1 MSLRRVL
8 DSIVTRLLL
17 LALGI
22 VVTGTVARYYAVS
35 QFLREDLSKVVQNQ
49 QMALASYVA
58 RDVDFKIQQR
68 QALLR
73 RLAAEL
79 PLDLLQ
85 RPAEL
90 QAWLRLH
97 CDFQCPFSQG
107 LYVVTPDGRAVA
119 DYPQMPGRAGR
130 NFSDR
135 DYIRIAL
142 SSPPNLDRIAI
153 GRPVVGRVS
162 KKPVLPMA
170 AALPWRHGQPQGA
183 LAGVTALAAPGFLD
197 LLLASRIGGPNSG
210 FLLISPQDQMFI
222 ASSQPDMVLK
232 PTPPT
237 GINPLHDRAMAGF
250 RGVGITVNAQG
261 DEEVSAIASVPST
274 GWFVVARL
282 PSSEAFATVD
292 RVQTFLLKN
301 AALAILVF
309 ALAAGAGLYLLFR
322 PLFRAASHADRMT
335 RGELPLEPLPVKR
348 NDEVGHLLAAF
359 NRLLSKL
366 NQHQAELARMAH
378 HDALTGLP
386 NRALLADRLNMALA
400 RAQRKKGK
408 LGLLFLDL
416 DGFKQIN
423 DNYGHKAGDKVLWQA
438 AQRLSGIVRQTDTL
452 ARIGGDE
459 FVLLIGDLGE
469 DAEEVARIVATKC
482 IEMMQTPF
490 DIGGEQRQLG
500 ISVGIALG
508 NGESSAD
515 SLLQAADQA
524 MYRAKK
530 SGLSGCESVTL

>member
-142 SSPPNLDRIAI
+142 SSPPNLDRTAI
-153 GRPVVGRVS
+153 GRPIVGRVS

-274 GWFVVARL
+274 GWFVVAPAAQQRGL
-282 PSSEAFATVD
+282 RHRGPGANLFTEKRGARHSGVRRGSGRGPVPAVPPAVPRRQPRGPHD
-292 RVQTFLLKN
+292 PRRV
-301 AALAILVF
+301 
-309 ALAAGAGLYLLFR
+309 AAGA
-322 PLFRAASHADRMT
+322 AA
-335 RGELPLEPLPVKR
+335 G
-348 NDEVGHLLAAF
+348 
-359 NRLLSKL
+359 
-366 NQHQAELARMAH
+366 Q
-378 HDALTGLP
+378 
-386 NRALLADRLNMALA
+386 
-400 RAQRKKGK
+400 AQR
-408 LGLLFLDL
+408 
-416 DGFKQIN
+416 
-423 DNYGHKAGDKVLWQA
+423 
-438 AQRLSGIVRQTDTL
+438 
-452 ARIGGDE
+452 
-459 FVLLIGDLGE
+459 
-469 DAEEVARIVATKC
+469 
-482 IEMMQTPF
+482 
-490 DIGGEQRQLG
+490 
-500 ISVGIALG
+500 
-508 NGESSAD
+508 
-515 SLLQAADQA
+515 
-524 MYRAKK
+524 
-530 SGLSGCESVTL
+530 

>member
-1 MSLRRVL
+1 MNLRRIFA
-8 DSIVTRLLL
+8 SIVTRLLL
-17 LALGI
+17 LALCI
-22 VVTGTVARYYAVS
+22 VTLGAVARYYALS
-35 QFLREDLSKVVQNQ
+35 HFLREDLSTVVQNQ

-58 RDVDFKIQQR
+58 RDVDFKIEQR

-73 RLAAEL
+73 RLASSL
-79 PLDLLQ
+79 PAALLQ

-107 LYVVTPDGRAVA
+107 LFVVTQEGRAIA
-119 DYPQMPGRAGR
+119 DYPPLPGRVGSD
-130 NFSDR
+130 FSDR
-135 DYIRIAL
+135 DYISAAL
-142 SSPPNLDRIAI
+142 SAPARLDRIVI
-153 GRPVVGRVS
+153 GRPVIGRAS

-170 AALPWRHGQPQGA
+170 AALPWRDGRPQGA
-183 LAGVTALAAPGFLD
+183 LAGITALAAPGFMD
-197 LLLASRIGGPNSG
+197 LLLASHIGRPNSG
-210 FLLISPQDQMFI
+210 FLLISPQDKLFV

-232 PTPPT
+232 PTPPA

-250 RGVGITVNAQG
+250 RGVGITINAKG
-261 DEEVSAIASVPST
+261 REEVSAIASVPST

-282 PSSEAFATVD
+282 PSSEAFATVG
-292 RVQTFLLKN
+292 RAQAFLLKN
-301 AALAILVF
+301 AVIAILIFGV
-309 ALAAGAGLYLLFR
+309 AAGIGLYLLFR

-335 RGELPLEPLPVKR
+335 RGELPLEPLPLTR
-348 NDEVGHLLAAF
+348 NDEVGHLIAAF
-359 NRLLSKL
+359 NRLLNKL
-366 NQHQAELARMAH
+366 NQQQTELARMAH

-386 NRALLADRLNMALA
+386 NRALLSDRLNMALA
-400 RAQRKKGK
+400 RAQRNERK

-416 DGFKQIN
+416 DGFKLIN

-459 FVLLIGDLGE
+459 FVLLIGDLGA
-469 DAEEVARIVATKC
+469 DAEDVARIVAAKC
-482 IEMMQTPF
+482 LEAMQEPF

-500 ISVGIALG
+500 ISIGIALG
-508 NGESSAD
+508 GGASSAD

-530 SGLSGCESVTL
+530 SGRSGCETITL